1 MKQDIHALAQRLK
14 RVPAGT
20 VQIISESGCVPRQA
34 QTKGKG
40 IIEPY
45 AVFDGVMLE
54 YNCFQGGSV
63 RFTHRPLPHV
73 LEINYCHQGRVGWD
87 MKSGSTVYL
96 GAGDLA
102 MQPMDCCADSLMRF
116 PSGWYMGIQITVD
129 FSAISPRLS
138 AILERNGIQI
148 PAAAVQQQRIGHIA
162 LRRTHRHCKGRGRDL
177 RHLIAAV
184 AQGFGLTDQARPG
197 KRHAD
202 RQPLFHRA
210 SISPFLHQIKIMELF
225 AYLAELDPTQQKAVS
240 EWNTEQ
246 TAIIQQMHDFLI
258 DHVQQR
264 YTIEE
269 LSHRF
274 LINTSTLKSA
284 FKAVYGMPIAAY
296 MKEYRMQQAMI
307 MLQDPALS
315 IAEIAARL
323 GYESQSKFARAFKDC
338 AGILPRDYRKTLQ
351 TKQ

>member
-116 PSGWYMGIQITVD
+116 PSGWYMGHPD
-129 FSAISPRLS
+129 HGGL
-138 AILERNGIQI
+138 
-148 PAAAVQQQRIGHIA
+148 
-162 LRRTHRHCKGRGRDL
+162 L
-177 RHLIAAV
+177 RHLPK
-184 AQGFGLTDQARPG
+184 AQRHPG
-197 KRHAD
+197 TKRHPDRRAAAALLLPPGILSGAQPAD
-202 RQPLFHRA
+202 RQHLLGPLPPRFHLALPA
-210 SISPFLHQIKIMELF
+210 SDQDHG
-225 AYLAELDPTQQKAVS
+225 AV
-240 EWNTEQ
+240 
-246 TAIIQQMHDFLI
+246 
-258 DHVQQR
+258 R
-264 YTIEE
+264 
-269 LSHRF
+269 LS
-274 LINTSTLKSA
+274 
-284 FKAVYGMPIAAY
+284 G
-296 MKEYRMQQAMI
+296 
-307 MLQDPALS
+307 
-315 IAEIAARL
+315 
-323 GYESQSKFARAFKDC
+323 
-338 AGILPRDYRKTLQ
+338 
-351 TKQ
+351 

>member
-148 PAAAVQQQRIGHIA
+148 DA
-162 LRRTHRHCKGRGRDL
+162 LQHRYCCHQVFSL
-177 RHLIAAV
+177 
-184 AQGFGLTDQARPG
+184 ARSPQI
-197 KRHAD
+197 D
-202 RQPLFHRA
+202 SIFSVLFHRA

-338 AGILPRDYRKTLQ
+338 AGILPRDYRKKLQ

>member
-1 MKQDIHALAQRLK
+1 MGHEKRQHRLPGRRRPRHAADGLLRRFAHALSLRL
-14 RVPAGT
+14 VYGHPDHG
-20 VQIISESGCVPRQA
+20 GLPRH
-34 QTKGKG
+34 
-40 IIEPY
+40 
-45 AVFDGVMLE
+45 L
-54 YNCFQGGSV
+54 
-63 RFTHRPLPHV
+63 
-73 LEINYCHQGRVGWD
+73 
-87 MKSGSTVYL
+87 
-96 GAGDLA
+96 
-102 MQPMDCCADSLMRF
+102 
-116 PSGWYMGIQITVD
+116 
-129 FSAISPRLS
+129 PRLS

-148 PAAAVQQQRIGHIA
+148 DALQQRYCCHQVFS
-162 LRRTHRHCKGRGRDL
+162 L
-177 RHLIAAV
+177 
-184 AQGFGLTDQARPG
+184 ARSPQI
-197 KRHAD
+197 D
-202 RQPLFHRA
+202 SIFSVLFHRA

>member
-129 FSAISPRLS
+129 FSAK
-138 AILERNGIQI
+138 
-148 PAAAVQQQRIGHIA
+148 IG
-162 LRRTHRHCKGRGRDL
+162 
-177 RHLIAAV
+177 
-184 AQGFGLTDQARPG
+184 
-197 KRHAD
+197 
-202 RQPLFHRA
+202 RA
-210 SISPFLHQIKIMELF
+210 
-225 AYLAELDPTQQKAVS
+225 
-240 EWNTEQ
+240 
-246 TAIIQQMHDFLI
+246 
-258 DHVQQR
+258 HV
-264 YTIEE
+264 
-269 LSHRF
+269 
-274 LINTSTLKSA
+274 
-284 FKAVYGMPIAAY
+284 
-296 MKEYRMQQAMI
+296 
-307 MLQDPALS
+307 
-315 IAEIAARL
+315 
-323 GYESQSKFARAFKDC
+323 
-338 AGILPRDYRKTLQ
+338 
-351 TKQ
+351 